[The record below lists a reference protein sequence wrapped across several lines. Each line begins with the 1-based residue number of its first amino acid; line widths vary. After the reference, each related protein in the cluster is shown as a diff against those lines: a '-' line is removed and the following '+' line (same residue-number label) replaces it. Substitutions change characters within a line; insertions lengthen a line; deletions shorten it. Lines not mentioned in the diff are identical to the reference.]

1 MVEAIPRRIPQ
12 AFVTVSARRRRFWV
26 GSLVAVAFA
35 LLPTRAHAQADIPFL
50 TTLVAQSASQLT
62 QLSQTLTTLRQT
74 YEETRRYVG
83 MADDAIRTFE
93 GMRQFG
99 EAVIRQPDAA
109 FGNLFPDAAY
119 LRREIQ
125 SPTMWGQGTGELQRR
140 VSLCLGGAA
149 GCTQVYERIS
159 GRQARQAISDTFGTV
174 PVGRDDLEA
183 VDAEA
188 ARAIVGASVAEGRAE
203 VSRAQ
208 YDALLTRCTTAGD
221 VTACQ
226 AAANMAT
233 ILQARGTADLN
244 EQMALSNRLKAVE
257 LANTAAKEKR
267 EVQEAQ
273 QRQDA
278 VRAGFRDMR
287 RPLLPKVPV
296 QGGAQ

>member
-1 MVEAIPRRIPQ
+1 MVEALPSRRLPPLN
-12 AFVTVSARRRRFWV
+12 ARTHWQRAAWAAP
-26 GSLVAVAFA
+26 LVAVALA
-35 LLPTRAHAQADIPFL
+35 LLPLEARAQADIPFL

-83 MADDAIRTFE
+83 MADDAVRTFE

-109 FGNLFPDAAY
+109 FGTLFPDAAY

-125 SPTMWGQGTGELQRR
+125 SPTLWGQGTGELQRR
-140 VSLCLGGAA
+140 VTLCLGGAT
-149 GCTQVYERIS
+149 GCAQVYERLS
-159 GRQARQAISDTFGTV
+159 GRQARQAISDTFGTA
-174 PVGRDDLEA
+174 PPGRDDIAA

-208 YDALLTRCTTAGD
+208 YEALLTRCTTAGD

-267 EVQEAQ
+267 EAREAQ
-273 QRQDA
+273 QRKDA

-287 RPLLPKVPV
+287 RDLLPTTGGVP
-296 QGGAQ
+296 